1 LQRKIFPE
9 LEQRVMYIIC
19 LLCLVLNMDLFL
31 FFLTQLAADASN
43 MIAMTDEEKKRVDDL
58 LKDLEAIPDI
68 AEQME
73 LVGHVF
79 I

>member
-1 LQRKIFPE
+1 M
-9 LEQRVMYIIC
+9 V
-19 LLCLVLNMDLFL
+19 LFL
-31 FFLTQLAADASN
+31 FFRTQLAADASN

>member
-1 LQRKIFPE
+1 
-9 LEQRVMYIIC
+9 MYIIC